1 MGNDPQGFGGLRW
14 GTSLADTPE
23 LSLIEPGE
31 RFKAYTF
38 KNAPPHLGKIKV
50 ESVKFHASDDQFA
63 RVTIRYRGE
72 ETHKLVMNYL
82 ESTFGKVDL
91 GRGSMIRGLN
101 QQYTWRGT
109 ETEVGLSYRGLG
121 ERGFITVESRVL
133 SPAYMDI
140 LSEHSH

>member
-1 MGNDPQGFGGLRW
+1 MGNDPRGFGGIRW
-14 GTSLADTPE
+14 GTSLADIAE

-38 KNAPPHLGKIKV
+38 KNAPPQLGNIKV
-50 ESVKFHASDDQFA
+50 EYVKFHAIDDQFA
-63 RVTIRYRGE
+63 RVTIRYQGE

-82 ESTFGKVDL
+82 ESTFGKVDS

-109 ETEVGLSYRGLG
+109 ETEVNLSYRGLG

>member
-1 MGNDPQGFGGLRW
+1 
-14 GTSLADTPE
+14 
-23 LSLIEPGE
+23 
-31 RFKAYTF
+31 
-38 KNAPPHLGKIKV
+38 
-50 ESVKFHASDDQFA
+50 
-63 RVTIRYRGE
+63 
-72 ETHKLVMNYL
+72 LVMNYL
-82 ESTFGKVDL
+82 ESTFGKVDS

-109 ETEVGLSYRGLG
+109 ETEVDLSYRGLG